1 MSLWRSGRSIMP
13 ASIVVPDRHTSEY
26 LLVGGGLQNSM
37 IALALLERRPAAQ
50 VTLIEREGRLG
61 GNHTWCFH
69 SSDAPARMPPW
80 LARLIEWSWPA
91 HDVCFRRY
99 RRRLHDPYFA
109 ITSAR
114 LHAEVSTR
122 LQQSPN
128 ARLVRGNVSSVAPG
142 SVTLED
148 GRSLSGQLVIDARGP
163 EPSSLPKGGYQKFLG
178 LELQVASGSAPLV
191 PILMDATVPQIDG
204 FRFMYVLPFERDRV
218 LLEDTYYSTDPEL
231 RPEQLR
237 QRIHEYA
244 REHGIE
250 VRSELREERGVLP
263 IPTTDGFHPSLES
276 PVRAG
281 YAGGLFHPT
290 TGYSLPVALRFALLV
305 ASLPAELALGAR
317 YRRMLAEHRRQFR
330 FCLWLNRLLFG
341 AFAAPQRHAVLE
353 RFYRLPAATIRRFY
367 ALETLPSD
375 RLRILCG
382 SPPKGFSLGRLIQGD
397 LHS

>member
-1 MSLWRSGRSIMP
+1 MR
-13 ASIVVPDRHTSEY
+13 ASIAESDRHTSEY

-37 IALALLERRPAAQ
+37 IALALLERRPAAR

-69 SSDAPARMPPW
+69 SSDAPAHMPPW
-80 LARLIEWSWPA
+80 LARLIEQSWPA
-91 HDVCFRRY
+91 HDVHFRRY

-114 LHAEVSTR
+114 LHDEVSACM
-122 LQQSPN
+122 QQSPN
-128 ARLVRGNVSSVAPG
+128 ARLLRGSVSSVAPD

-148 GRSLSGQLVIDARGP
+148 GRRLSGELVIDARGP
-163 EPSSLPKGGYQKFLG
+163 DPNAALPGGGYQKFLG
-178 LELQVASGSAPLV
+178 LELEVASGSAPSL
-191 PILMDATVPQIDG
+191 PILMDATVTQIDG
-204 FRFMYVLPFERDRV
+204 FRFMYVLPFARDRV

-231 RPEQLR
+231 RPDQLR

-244 REHGIE
+244 REHGLE
-250 VRSELREERGVLP
+250 VRRELREERGVLP
-263 IPTTDGFHPSLES
+263 LPTTNDFRPSLQS

-317 YRRMLAEHRRQFR
+317 YQHMLAEHERQFR

-341 AFAAPQRHAVLE
+341 AFEPEQRHAVLE

-367 ALETLPSD
+367 ALETLRSD

-382 SPPKGFSLGRLIQGD
+382 RPPRGFSLGRFIQGGLD
-397 LHS
+397 S

>member
-1 MSLWRSGRSIMP
+1 MRVSPGVS
-13 ASIVVPDRHTSEY
+13 DRHTSEY
-26 LLVGGGLQNSM
+26 LLVGGGLQNSL
-37 IALALLERRPAAQ
+37 IALALLEQRPAAR
-50 VTLIEREGRLG
+50 VTLIEREDRLG

-69 SSDAPARMPPW
+69 SSDAPAQMPPW
-80 LARLIEWSWPA
+80 LVRLIERSWPA
-91 HDVCFRRY
+91 HDVCFRSY

-114 LHAEVSTR
+114 LDAEVR
-122 LQQSPN
+122 ECLQRSPN
-128 ARLVRGNVSSVAPG
+128 ALLIRGSASSVEADL
-142 SVTLED
+142 VTLED

-163 EPSSLPKGGYQKFLG
+163 GRASLAGGGYQKFLG
-178 LELQVASGSAPLV
+178 LELEVASGSAPSL

-237 QRIHEYA
+237 QRIHAYA
-244 REHGIE
+244 REHRIG
-250 VRSELREERGVLP
+250 VLRELREERGVLP
-263 IPTTDGFHPSLES
+263 IPASNGFHPSLQS

-317 YRRMLAEHRRQFR
+317 YRQMLAEHRRQFR

-341 AFAAPQRHAVLE
+341 AFAGPQRHAVLE

-367 ALETLPSD
+367 ALETQPRD

-382 SPPKGFSLGRLIQGD
+382 SPPPGFSLGRLIQEG